1 MPYCLGKEPCIPAW
15 LAHGNYSKEE
25 LEGFLRTYIVD
36 IMSRYKG
43 VIHTYIVVE
52 DAHLP
57 EYMQYDVF
65 YQKFGYDYIDL
76 AFQIARETD
85 PTATLIY
92 NADDNET
99 VDSPT
104 SALTHQ
110 IVERLKSKGL
120 VDGVG
125 FETWTWATC
134 W

>member
-1 MPYCLGKEPCIPAW
+1 M
-15 LAHGNYSKEE
+15 
-25 LEGFLRTYIVD
+25 
-36 IMSRYKG
+36 
-43 VIHTYIVVE
+43 VE
-52 DAHLP
+52 DAPLP

-120 VDGVG
+120 VEGAGSEMHLDAS
-125 FETWTWATC
+125 TPRTKQLSSSRCKATAC
-134 W
+134 PST